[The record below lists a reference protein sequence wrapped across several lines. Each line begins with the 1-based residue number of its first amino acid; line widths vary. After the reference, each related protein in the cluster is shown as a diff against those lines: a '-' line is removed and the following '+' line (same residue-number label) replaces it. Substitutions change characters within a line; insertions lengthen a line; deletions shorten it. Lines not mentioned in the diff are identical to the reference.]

1 MNPAWPFARRIASR
15 VWQRLARVSQ
25 PRASR
30 LFAVSGYIAMSRL
43 PGFTPALDCRTSL
56 LAAELAAQLSGCRW
70 CIERARHECRKAGAA
85 GQRIFT
91 ERERAALEFVEAVA
105 RSEST
110 AEQPADHVLERARC
124 FLSDIEL
131 AELTA
136 IVAEHHCLES
146 SSFNH
151 SGT

>member
-1 MNPAWPFARRIASR
+1 MNPAWPFSRRIAGR
-15 VWQRLARVSQ
+15 LWQRLVGVSQ
-25 PRASR
+25 PRVSG
-30 LFAVSGYIAMSRL
+30 LYAVSGYIAMSRL
-43 PGFTPALDCRTSL
+43 PGFIPALDCRTSL
-56 LAAELAAQLSGCRW
+56 LAAERAAQLSGCRW
-70 CIERARHECRKAGAA
+70 CIERARHECRNAGVG

-91 ERERAALEFVEAVA
+91 QRERAALEFVEVVT
-105 RSEST
+105 RSESA
-110 AEQPADHVLERARC
+110 AEPPADHVLERARH

-146 SSFNH
+146 ASFNH